1 MNFRSP
7 IDLLRASPSDAR
19 LLPEGRMAGPM
30 PWVIAIMM
38 FLTALAAATGLSLSA
53 AATGLDAD
61 LAGRLTVQV
70 IEANPEKR
78 DRHMRALTR
87 ELGQLAAV
95 ETVRALPQAE
105 VTGMLKP
112 WFGDG
117 LVGEDLPVP
126 GLIDVTLK
134 HSSESDMVAVRQSVK
149 AISPTARVDEHAQ
162 WLAPLARLLGS
173 LKWVSIM
180 LVLLMAGAMAATVV
194 LVARA
199 ALNSHRQT
207 IEVLHLL
214 GASDLQVAALFQRRI
229 ALDALLGSAVGLGFA
244 LLTLLLLKYQFSALG
259 SDLATGFGPGWLGW
273 ILIIVLPMLGA
284 ALATVAARIT
294 VLSALRRM
302 L

>member
-1 MNFRSP
+1 MKVRSP
-7 IDLLRASPSDAR
+7 LDLLRASPSDAR

-38 FLTALAAATGLSLSA
+38 FLTVLAAATGLSLSA
-53 AATGLDAD
+53 AATGLDSD

-70 IEANPEKR
+70 VEANAEKR
-78 DRHMRALTR
+78 DRAVAALSR
-87 ELGQLAAV
+87 ELTQLAAV
-95 ETVRALPQAE
+95 DTVHALPQAE
-105 VTGMLKP
+105 VMGMLKP

-117 LVGEDLPVP
+117 LVSQDLPVP
-126 GLIDVTLK
+126 AMIDVTLK
-134 HSSESDMVAVRQSVK
+134 QNEARDLETVRAAVK
-149 AISPTARVDEHAQ
+149 AVSPNTRVDEHAQ

-180 LVLLMAGAMAATVV
+180 LVLLMAGAMAATTV

-214 GASDLQVAALFQRRI
+214 GASDLQVAMLFQRRI
-229 ALDALLGSAVGLGFA
+229 ALDALLGSVIGLGFA
-244 LLTLLLLKYQFSALG
+244 MLTLLLLKYRFSALG

-273 ILIIVLPMLGA
+273 ILILLLPLIGA
-284 ALATVAARIT
+284 ALATVAARVT
-294 VLSALRRM
+294 VLGALRRM